1 MNTTKQDINK
11 LLGLLCAY
19 ASVTYFRVIGQWRME
34 VIDPLRNKTV
44 DCKEMNEWPFGL
56 QTFRDIPV
64 KNSSGSSSWEERTGV
79 RPSDIRCDFICGS
92 EYKRDGHEASFKP
105 FVCGNIKVKILVQNK
120 NCWSRCSKNK
130 IYAC

>member
-64 KNSSGSSSWEERTGV
+64 KTAAAVEKSATVWDSL
-79 RPSDIRCDFICGS
+79 DIKSDFICGS
-92 EYKRDGHEASFKP
+92 E
-105 FVCGNIKVKILVQNK
+105 
-120 NCWSRCSKNK
+120 
-130 IYAC
+130 

>member
-64 KNSSGSSSWEERTGV
+64 KTAAAAVEKSATVWDRLTSDLISFVARSRNATGMKL
-79 RPSDIRCDFICGS
+79 PL
-92 EYKRDGHEASFKP
+92 
-105 FVCGNIKVKILVQNK
+105 NLL
-120 NCWSRCSKNK
+120 
-130 IYAC
+130 YAVTLKLKF